1 MKVSHD
7 LHNNIKVVAAVKP
20 VAVGTTGI
28 AGGQLSSAIDRKGYG
43 SVEFVYQSGG
53 SASVA
58 DTITPVVYEGDTT
71 NGSFTSAAAA
81 DLLGTEAALTL
92 TTSAG
97 KVGRVG
103 YKGNKRYVKLR
114 LYGTGTATALV
125 AGSAV
130 LSTPESA
137 PVA

>member
-1 MKVSHD
+1 MKD
-7 LHNNIKVVAAVKP
+7 MHNNISVVKVLKP
-20 VAVGTTGI
+20 AAVGTTG
-28 AGGQLSSAIDRKGYG
+28 AANGTLSGIIDRQGFS

-58 DTITPVVYEGDTT
+58 DTITPVVFEAAATGD
-71 NGSFTSAAAA
+71 SFTSVADA

-97 KVGRVG
+97 KIGRVG
-103 YKGNKRYVKLR
+103 YVGNKRYLKLK
-114 LYGTGTATALV
+114 LYGLGTATAIV
-125 AGSAV
+125 SANAV
-130 LSTPESA
+130 LGYPQQA

>member
-1 MKVSHD
+1 MKD
-7 LHNNIKVVAAVKP
+7 MHNSISVLAAVKP

-28 AGGQLSSAIDRKGYG
+28 AGGQLSAIIDRRGFS
-43 SVEFVYQSGG
+43 SVEFAYQSGG

-58 DTITPVVYEGDTT
+58 DTITPVIYEAAATGDT
-71 NGSFTSAAAA
+71 FTSVANA

-92 TTSAG
+92 TTAAG

-103 YKGNKRYVKLR
+103 YVGNKRYLKIR

-125 AGSAV
+125 AASVILGNPD
-130 LSTPESA
+130 LA